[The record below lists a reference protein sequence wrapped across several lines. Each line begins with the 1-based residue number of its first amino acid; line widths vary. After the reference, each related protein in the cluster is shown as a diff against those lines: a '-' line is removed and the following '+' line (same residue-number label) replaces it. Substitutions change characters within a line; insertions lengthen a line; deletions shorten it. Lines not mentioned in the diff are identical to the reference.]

1 MLYRDRIEEMKK
13 KWIGKKVLFEGIPY
27 TVVDVDYNGGLLID
41 KKAAFTDTTA
51 VPMHMVKEI
60 GSIDFGDLM
69 EMAMERIKPYLPE
82 DYEMDDCSWGDG
94 IFQIKVFYVK
104 DCGNPSAA
112 DRLRFI
118 RRAGET
124 DEEVMERFNSEIQK
138 YAEGWRN

>member
-1 MLYRDRIEEMKK
+1 
-13 KWIGKKVLFEGIPY
+13 
-27 TVVDVDYNGGLLID
+27 
-41 KKAAFTDTTA
+41 
-51 VPMHMVKEI
+51 
-60 GSIDFGDLM
+60 M
-69 EMAMERIKPYLPE
+69 ETAMERIAPYLP
-82 DYEMDDCSWGDG
+82 DLYEMDDCRWGDG
-94 IFQIKVFYVK
+94 IFEIKVFYVK